1 MIPDSA
7 QPRSAAHSHSGHKR
21 KQNQDCIHMDDS
33 HGLWIVADGM
43 GGHHG
48 GEIASAIACEEIPQ
62 QIGSGVAIE
71 EALRRAHQK
80 IVMRGREQPELR
92 GLGTTVVVVHE
103 QGLNYELAWS
113 GDSRIYRWRHGQ
125 LTQRSEDHS
134 IVQRMLKSGLLSP
147 AQARN
152 HPHQHVISSCLGS
165 TSAEGL
171 EIGYQQD
178 AWEQGDWLLLC
189 SDGLTD
195 ELDDQQI
202 AALLKRNSDIAS
214 ASRALLQAALD
225 SGGRDN
231 VSVALIQAPAD
242 APQGKPPRRNL
253 PLAVWAALG
262 SVLALG
268 LVLGVKF
275 WLAR

>member
-1 MIPDSA
+1 
-7 QPRSAAHSHSGHKR
+7 
-21 KQNQDCIHMDDS
+21 
-33 HGLWIVADGM
+33 
-43 GGHHG
+43 HG
-48 GEIASAIACEEIPQ
+48 GEIASAIACDEIPQ

-92 GLGTTVVVVHE
+92 GLGTTVVVVQE

-134 IVQRMLKSGLLSP
+134 IVQRMLKSGLLSE

-195 ELDDQQI
+195 ELDDPQM
-202 AALLKRNSDIAS
+202 AAILKRSSDIAT

-231 VSVALIQAPAD
+231 VSVALIQAPAH